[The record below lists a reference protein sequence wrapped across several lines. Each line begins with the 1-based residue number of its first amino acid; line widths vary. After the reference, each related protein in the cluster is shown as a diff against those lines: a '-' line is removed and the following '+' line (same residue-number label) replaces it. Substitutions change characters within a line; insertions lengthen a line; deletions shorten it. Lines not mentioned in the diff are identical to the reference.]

1 MGLIENI
8 GTLRNKLANGKFEV
22 VEAYLPQMDRILSEV
37 LRRQCKIIK
46 EGSYTELT
54 FNSADLIET
63 ANELSKYLTKINRK
77 IKAENLLKLN
87 KSIDN
92 TVDEWNKYT
101 DFLTQASLIIYKLNL
116 LGYLMKVIENNTVEN
131 NIGYIMVS
139 TLKEL
144 AKE

>member
-8 GTLRNKLANGKFEV
+8 GTLRNKLTNGKFEV

-54 FNSADLIET
+54 FNSEDLIET

-101 DFLTQASLIIYKLNL
+101 DFLTQASLIMYKLNL
-116 LGYLMKVIENNTVEN
+116 LGYLMKIIENNTVEN
-131 NIGYIMVS
+131 NIGYTMVS

>member
-8 GTLRNKLANGKFEV
+8 GTLRNKLTNGKFEV

-101 DFLTQASLIIYKLNL
+101 DFLTQASLIMYKLNL
-116 LGYLMKVIENNTVEN
+116 LGYLMKIIENNTVEN
-131 NIGYIMVS
+131 NIGYTMVS

>member
-8 GTLRNKLANGKFEV
+8 GTLRNKLTNGKFEV

-101 DFLTQASLIIYKLNL
+101 DFLTQASLIMYKLNL

-131 NIGYIMVS
+131 NIGYTMVS